1 MVPMA
6 PVAAASERVLREV
19 FVPEVVRKLR
29 GILTEV
35 RGLKDTAGAVALAKR
50 IQTLLEKSPEEP
62 PPQEQAAEEGAD
74 GSPATGEADPDQ
86 NGGGQNPSYDA
97 HEASPPAQGQENDGA
112 EGQQS
117 PADPSPANADQGAN
131 QQDTDDEGRHCK
143 SGPDPEQGT
152 AAARAALNAGVDD
165 MDMDPFQSLG
175 ELLGAGHGPG
185 TPMMLPA
192 AEDFAG
198 DPQVGQALLTKVKAE
213 SRKLT
218 ARLHGLVQA
227 SRLDRDRT
235 VRRGRKLDGKRL
247 YRAAVGDDRI
257 FSRKAER
264 VAVDTAIHLLV
275 DLSGSMNKPV
285 GAQEAFDG
293 LPETRLY
300 HRALEAS
307 LALALAFDG
316 IVGVSTAV
324 TAFPGIT
331 GQADRL
337 TRVVDHPC
345 QSRVRAGCRAG

>member
-1 MVPMA
+1 M
-6 PVAAASERVLREV
+6 
-19 FVPEVVRKLR
+19 
-29 GILTEV
+29 
-35 RGLKDTAGAVALAKR
+35 
-50 IQTLLEKSPEEP
+50 
-62 PPQEQAAEEGAD
+62 PPQV
-74 GSPATGEADPDQ
+74 SEADP
-86 NGGGQNPSYDA
+86 G
-97 HEASPPAQGQENDGA
+97 
-112 EGQQS
+112 
-117 PADPSPANADQGAN
+117 ADQGAN

-247 YRAAVGDDRI
+247 HRAAVGDDRI

-345 QSRVRAGCRAG
+345 QSRVRAGAFVQSPRGNTPMAQAMWYAAADLALRRESRRVMMVLTDGDPDNLDAVQDLVRLCRDAQIEVIGVGIAIDISHLFPVSIRVDAISDLKSALFGTAERLLMQRP